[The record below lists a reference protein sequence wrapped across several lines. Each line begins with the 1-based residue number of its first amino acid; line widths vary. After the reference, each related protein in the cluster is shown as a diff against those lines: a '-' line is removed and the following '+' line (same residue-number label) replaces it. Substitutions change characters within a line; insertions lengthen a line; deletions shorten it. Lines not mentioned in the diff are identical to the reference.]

1 MHFEL
6 YRQLTLAGK
15 RWAWRLRAGDGE
27 IIARGESYS
36 RKVDAE
42 RCIELVQ
49 ASAIAEVEERG

>member
-15 RWAWRLRAGDGE
+15 KWAWRLRAENGE

-36 RKVDAE
+36 RKIDAE
-42 RCIELVQ
+42 RAIEIVQ
-49 ASAIAEVEERG
+49 ASAIAEVEEK